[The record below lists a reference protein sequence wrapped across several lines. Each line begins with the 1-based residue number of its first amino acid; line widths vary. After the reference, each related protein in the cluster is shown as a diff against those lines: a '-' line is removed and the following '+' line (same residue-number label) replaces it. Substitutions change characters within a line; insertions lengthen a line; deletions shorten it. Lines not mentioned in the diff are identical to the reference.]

1 MTQGNPY
8 GEGSGKFE
16 VEIID
21 NEGSETYEIWGESKE
36 DISKEI
42 APLLGDEQAVEVK
55 RSAEEEVAAEEE
67 VDEEVA
73 AEEETAEQDLGG
85 ITTAIWTPEIAA
97 AAKKASEAKGQKN
110 KKKARQELAKAIRED
125 KNAKGKY
132 NVQSA
137 IKYYESMRVE
147 GKAKDKKQIVSGEQ
161 IREAEGTGAA
171 DGKTKVTTPV
181 VTKEQ
186 ATANI
191 EAKKKQTS
199 SSGLSVVG
207 IGGKS
212 REFSNVA
219 GEQVQEGTDGIPNYP
234 TKMNKKRH
242 GSQTIISIGLRT
254 AKTDPK
260 DKSYQILRGKSGE
273 HYLIWHDNGVLRK
286 DGVGRT
292 EALTVAFKIGKDISG
307 LDKTKLLQ
315 EFRKKINS
323 IASKDLTKSEYSGL
337 TRYSITEISEK
348 GEQIGNQLKEWYD
361 GHVTK
366 EIEGTIT
373 PEVTTETEATAEE
386 ETTPAKKEEVK
397 EEVTTETEETV
408 EESNF
413 KEKIRL
419 AESISPVLKKGLSAE
434 QDKKLSSAVASWE
447 KQSAR
452 LAEAD
457 EKEAPLE
464 ERRKLRTIER
474 IAFTKL
480 RNLSKSMNIEPD
492 AAVQWYRGKTGLGEP
507 TVKEEV
513 TEEEAAETEVTEAED
528 AEVTEEGEVEVEPF
542 LNDASKKKLGEALD
556 KDAESKKGDKRN
568 QDSARQNLTRAIKGI
583 FGGSYLGEKA
593 EMSKEE
599 LTSLRKELG
608 VEAGAVSVGS
618 TMTSAKRNGKTNEQ
632 IFDAIN
638 KVKEESRKAKIE
650 DLKRQLA
657 ESEKIVREREE
668 LNQKKIKEKEKLDNT
683 VKEEKENIKAKTE
696 EARKLSE
703 AAKNLN
709 DELVQDLNIELEK
722 QEAITL
728 KDGDREAQVTTK
740 KGALLI
746 ADVGLTQQAKDAIN
760 LVADEKRGEMQEK
773 ADRLVETVK
782 ELRNAQE
789 ELDKA
794 YSDAKRKINE
804 QKAED
809 SDLDNFLDNQKQAP
823 IKDLDKEQTTFIASN
838 EFMRKL
844 REKKR
849 EAKKE
854 ERKKEEVAEKEAVE
868 KERKEKVKEIDA
880 KIKAEKN
887 KLKAK
892 QERFKKLKSAKA
904 KKNNKE
910 QQKKIQET
918 IKSLE
923 KEKKA
928 LQPPKVD
935 VRKPS
940 KVTWKPIGK
949 QEGAKKGKVDPTQ
962 KEIKVAEI
970 KKIDDAIAKEKKKR
984 PRSKAKIAEKKANLE
999 RLQKQRKAISQRKT
1013 TVKDFSELENK
1024 GATVNR
1030 KKTTNISTTT
1040 DPNTG
1045 DVYYVGRDVSDETA
1059 KRIFAY
1065 KLTPTGEEIEIP
1077 VKTGENVGDVKRRI
1091 KQGIEK
1097 QEDLE
1102 VAPASEAWKDS
1113 SSSKRHKETWDDGKG
1128 GQYVIFGNAQDGYI
1142 ATYKGE
1148 NQNIQIVGKEKP
1160 KTTSQASK
1168 NKSINNLKE
1177 AVKKELKKREQE
1189 AEKTTIEGKKDSA
1202 KEVLDKVKEQ
1212 NAKRK
1217 KEKKDREN
1225 NQKRINELQKKKR
1238 LTQKERN
1245 ELEKLRKEVS
1255 GKRIQRS
1262 VRRDAK
1268 AGQFV
1273 ESVVKRLLKRF
1284 PNIDVTI
1291 VSSQEE
1297 WNDIM
1302 YNEGF
1307 EIEDAQLIPS
1317 FYNKETGEV
1326 YINPN
1331 IADSKDVLEEFSH
1344 MWLRIAQSTNP
1355 SLYNRAAKLMEG
1367 TPYLEQVQAEELYSD
1382 LTYKE
1387 QLEEALA
1394 KAMRDKGA
1402 LMLENENKFKQTLKR
1417 IWDGIKKALGINPR
1431 LNINTMTL
1439 DKFAT
1444 VAAKDMLKT
1453 IPISKDMDSEV
1464 LAEMEKRGALRS
1476 GITMDA
1482 SVFSDRTWMDKST
1495 SFYKKNLTETRGVGR
1510 KRSEL
1515 IKKAK
1520 SLGTMYTKKALL
1532 TTRAFHKTLDA
1543 YAESTVGKGRSRKQQ
1558 RQDLKVEQQELINDF
1573 LTAARD
1579 PKNPNSISEEQQI
1592 LLDQIAPVLQPYAK
1606 QMRDDLDVLEN
1617 QLKETLEGTG
1627 ALNGKLETVLTAN
1640 KGMWLHRSYM
1650 RNDQKKKFEKYAQ
1663 DWKNKMVV
1671 PQSHIRKI
1679 QEEQGLTKEEAEAS
1693 ARQRIIEDVY
1703 NVLTESLAKQGVKS
1717 ATFNANKNSVTLK
1730 NEKGSEVEV
1739 SMRTLDNWQSTM
1751 SKENKNKIANLKKKI
1766 AEQKK
1771 KEEYKP
1777 IPTDF
1782 SIPSEATTKFKTQP
1796 YQVDDYIR
1804 NEIFSTT
1811 KEPVTAESAAENLKL
1826 KEWEKAVLKG
1836 RKDIPESIR
1845 ILMGQYLTADI
1856 NYVKSMAK
1864 AGMLSAKAK
1873 MESQILEEGEGTLV
1887 YREQPR
1893 GREGVDWVRIKNEE
1907 SAVLG
1912 GMYTNP
1918 ELYNAMFESKA
1929 KFSENKAMQALLVL
1943 NSLTKAALTVFKK
1956 DSQARNFWGA
1966 YINLMSTGH
1975 FPRLSTMMDAAQVAT
1990 QDFTNAEKAALLM
2003 STPSAVL
2010 TASGLAY
2017 NNATKST
2024 KTLEE
2029 KKQQLEQ
2036 DYLEAVEQ
2044 GLIEESAIAGIIM
2057 EEADALFKAEMDFGE
2072 KTVKKILS
2080 GTAKAG
2086 QQTFKA
2092 MSKAYQA
2099 NDAMFKIMQY
2109 KIEKRQYDGVYREV
2123 WNQPKNVPF
2132 EQTSLEYQQFI
2143 KDKAST
2149 ATREEQP
2156 TYSKTSKGMK
2166 ALSRSPIIGS
2176 FVMFQSQMYKTRG
2189 ALIRNMAEMG
2199 REIKMLEKQGNKEAA
2214 KKLKAMMY
2222 RKVAGF
2228 ASTIMAGTAVK
2239 YGVKAMA
2246 AMGLLGYAFDDEE
2259 EELFKELSPS
2269 YAKNANIMA
2278 VGGEFSS
2285 DPKKKVKTLDISFIN
2300 PNSAFDKI
2308 FTAILSGN
2316 VLGESGAVE
2325 EFYKPF
2331 IGAEIGTSTLVHA
2344 IMGEDKY
2351 GRKFTKIYSE
2361 YGLSPDTENFARKVF
2376 YASEETING
2385 LPKNIAN
2392 VVKGITGEEDKYGNI
2407 YSLTNEI
2414 LNTEVGVKLKD
2425 KSIARMYMN
2434 TVYSN
2439 KLIFNAIK
2447 KDFKEEARDA
2457 KGDKAKID
2465 RLESKYNSIA
2475 KRQWDRLKKLYDTSV
2490 AVQKNNKNF
2499 DFEDL
2504 LKNYTNA
2511 DGKKTTMFSQKLVN
2525 QLDGEFKGIKVEY
2538 DENKNPKIVYPW
2550 DGGKKK
2556 GRFPKRGL
2564 EGRKFNK
2571 IQVGRDI
2578 K

>member
-1 MTQGNPY
+1 MNKRQREAY
-8 GEGSGKFE
+8 SKLSEEDKKI
-16 VEIID
+16 VDEIILD
-21 NEGSETYEIWGESKE
+21 EEYEKSIG
-36 DISKEI
+36 
-42 APLLGDEQAVEVK
+42 VV
-55 RSAEEEVAAEEE
+55 EEVSTEEGLEDSINKSAISFNDMLNNALGLDIQSQKADGEVFVFGEQQYDVDGAVNLANEEKIKTIEVGAETLPKLRYSF
-67 VDEEVA
+67 VQK
-73 AEEETAEQDLGG
+73 TKQG
-85 ITTAIWTPEIAA
+85 IENADTSKPLIIATTKDGLLLIDGHHRVEKAIQENKPIK
-97 AAKKASEAKGQKN
+97 AKILSEAQT
-110 KKKARQELAKAIRED
+110 KKI
-125 KNAKGKY
+125 
-132 NVQSA
+132 
-137 IKYYESMRVE
+137 
-147 GKAKDKKQIVSGEQ
+147 
-161 IREAEGTGAA
+161 
-171 DGKTKVTTPV
+171 
-181 VTKEQ
+181 
-186 ATANI
+186 
-191 EAKKKQTS
+191 QTS
-199 SSGLSVVG
+199 
-207 IGGKS
+207 
-212 REFSNVA
+212 R
-219 GEQVQEGTDGIPNYP
+219 
-234 TKMNKKRH
+234 
-242 GSQTIISIGLRT
+242 
-254 AKTDPK
+254 
-260 DKSYQILRGKSGE
+260 
-273 HYLIWHDNGVLRK
+273 
-286 DGVGRT
+286 
-292 EALTVAFKIGKDISG
+292 
-307 LDKTKLLQ
+307 
-315 EFRKKINS
+315 
-323 IASKDLTKSEYSGL
+323 
-337 TRYSITEISEK
+337 
-348 GEQIGNQLKEWYD
+348 
-361 GHVTK
+361 
-366 EIEGTIT
+366 
-373 PEVTTETEATAEE
+373 
-386 ETTPAKKEEVK
+386 
-397 EEVTTETEETV
+397 EEVT
-408 EESNF
+408 
-413 KEKIRL
+413 
-419 AESISPVLKKGLSAE
+419 A
-434 QDKKLSSAVASWE
+434 
-447 KQSAR
+447 
-452 LAEAD
+452 
-457 EKEAPLE
+457 
-464 ERRKLRTIER
+464 
-474 IAFTKL
+474 
-480 RNLSKSMNIEPD
+480 
-492 AAVQWYRGKTGLGEP
+492 
-507 TVKEEV
+507 
-513 TEEEAAETEVTEAED
+513 EEAAET
-528 AEVTEEGEVEVEPF
+528 EVTEEGEVEVEPF
-542 LNDASKKKLGEALD
+542 LNDASKNKLGEALD
-556 KDAESKKGDKRN
+556 RDAQSKKGDKKT
-568 QDSARQNLTRAIKGI
+568 QQSARKNLSKAIGDI

-608 VEAGAVSVGS
+608 VEAGRVTVGS
-618 TMTSAKRNGKTNEQ
+618 TMTSAKQNGKTNEQ

-638 KVKEESRKAKIE
+638 KVKEESRKAKIK
-650 DLKRQLA
+650 DLERQLA

-668 LNQKKIKEKEKLDNT
+668 LNQKKIKEREKLDNT
-683 VKEEKENIKAKTE
+683 VKEERENIKAKTE
-696 EARKLSE
+696 KTRELSK

-722 QEAITL
+722 EEAITL
-728 KDGDREAQVTTK
+728 KDGDREAQVTAK
-740 KGALLI
+740 KDALLI

-760 LVADEKRGEMQEK
+760 LVADEKRGEIQEK
-773 ADRLVETVK
+773 ADRLVQTVK
-782 ELRNAQE
+782 ELRNAQK

-809 SDLDNFLDNQKQAP
+809 SDLDNFLDNQKEAP
-823 IKDLDKEQTTFIASN
+823 IKEIDKEQTTFIASN
-838 EFMRKL
+838 EFMRRV
-844 REKKR
+844 REKEM

-854 ERKKEEVAEKEAVE
+854 KREKEEVAEKKAAEQERKKEVE
-868 KERKEKVKEIDA
+868 KIDA
-880 KIKAEKN
+880 KIKTEKD

-892 QERFKKLKSAKA
+892 QERLKTLKSAKA

-910 QQKKIQET
+910 QQKKIRET
-918 IKSLE
+918 IKGLE
-923 KEKKA
+923 NDKKA

-935 VRKPS
+935 RVRKPS

-949 QEGAKKGKVDPTQ
+949 QEGTKKVKVDPTQ
-962 KEIKVAEI
+962 KEIRAAEI
-970 KKIDDAIAKEKKKR
+970 KKIEDAIAKEKKKR
-984 PRSKAKIAEKKANLE
+984 PRSKIKQAEKKANLE
-999 RLQKQRKAISQRKT
+999 RLQKQKKALSQRKT
-1013 TVKDFSELENK
+1013 TVKDFSELK
-1024 GATVNR
+1024 KQGA
-1030 KKTTNISTTT
+1030 KTDFSRTDNISTTT

-1045 DVYYVGRDVSDETA
+1045 DVYYVGRDVSGKTA
-1059 KRIFAY
+1059 KNIFAY

-1113 SSSKRHKETWDDGKG
+1113 SSTKQHKETWDDGKG

-1177 AVKKELKKREQE
+1177 AVKKELKKRKEE
-1189 AEKTTIEGKKDSA
+1189 AKERTVEGKIDSA
-1202 KEVLDKVKEQ
+1202 KATLDKVKKQ
-1212 NAKRK
+1212 NAKRR
-1217 KEKKDREN
+1217 KEKKEREN
-1225 NQKRINELQKKKR
+1225 NQKRINDLENKKT
-1238 LTQKERN
+1238 LNQKEIN
-1245 ELEKLRKEVS
+1245 ELEKLRQEASK
-1255 GKRIQRS
+1255 KRIQRS

-1532 TTRAFHKTLDA
+1532 TTRDFHKTLDA
-1543 YAESTVGKGRSRKQQ
+1543 YAESTVGRGRSRKQQ

-1579 PKNPNSISEEQQI
+1579 PKNPNAISEEQQI

-1617 QLKETLEGTG
+1617 QLKETLEGAG

-1739 SMRTLDNWQSTM
+1739 SMRTLNNWRSTM
-1751 SKENKNKIANLKKKI
+1751 SEENQKKVDKLKKKI

-1771 KEEYKP
+1771 TKEYKP

-1845 ILMGQYLTADI
+1845 ILMGQYLSADI

-1864 AGMLSAKAK
+1864 AGMLTAKAK

-2132 EQTSLEYQQFI
+2132 EETSLEYQQFI

-2511 DGKKTTMFSQKLVN
+2511 DGKKTTMFSQKLVD
-2525 QLDGEFKGIKVEY
+2525 QLEGEFKGIKVEY
-2538 DENKNPKIVYPW
+2538 DKDKNAKIVYPW

-2556 GRFPKRGL
+2556 GKGIFEDIGFKEQQFEGTAFKGL
-2564 EGRKFNK
+2564 FE
-2571 IQVGRDI
+2571 
-2578 K
+2578 